1 MTEGAGPAPGRS
13 ARADT
18 APEVRHLVERLREAR
33 EGTGLSFAALAARTA
48 YSKSSWERYLNG
60 KTLPPRDAV
69 ETLAK
74 LSGADPVRLL
84 ALWQL
89 ADRAWSGRDAH
100 ATGAGT
106 TGGPAE
112 AAPGPQSAPG
122 AAAVADRP
130 PGRPAE
136 PTVPARSASVP
147 GGPGSGAPA
156 PSAPVPRT
164 PDDRSGPE
172 PRGRKPR
179 RGTVLLVAAGTA
191 LVTAL
196 GVGAVAWAYGGWHR
210 EPAPVPTSG
219 TCRGQACTDRDAEQ
233 QDTDCWTD
241 AGTRARR
248 EFAGRTVE
256 LRFSPACRA
265 AWGRITAPG
274 TGDRVWVD
282 TTDGRHQSRLV
293 LVPGRYLYT
302 LMIGVG
308 RPSEARACVEL
319 PDGASAC
326 TGWGH

>member
-1 MTEGAGPAPGRS
+1 MTEGAGPGPGRS
-13 ARADT
+13 PRAET

-33 EGTGLSFAALAARTA
+33 ESTGLSFAALAARTA

-84 ALWQL
+84 ALWRL

-100 ATGAGT
+100 ATAAVT
-106 TGGPAE
+106 E
-112 AAPGPQSAPG
+112 AAPTGRPPEAAPESRAAPEAG
-122 AAAVADRP
+122 AAAVADLP
-130 PGRPAE
+130 
-136 PTVPARSASVP
+136 PARAAATSA
-147 GGPGSGAPA
+147 
-156 PSAPVPRT
+156 APVPRT
-164 PDDRSGPE
+164 PGDHGGPE
-172 PRGRKPR
+172 TRARKPH

-196 GVGAVAWAYGGWHR
+196 GVGAVAWTYGGGHR
-210 EPAPVPTSG
+210 AAAPEPTSG
-219 TCRGQACTDRDAEQ
+219 TCRGDSCTDRDAEQ
-233 QDTDCWTD
+233 HDTDCWTD
-241 AGTRARR
+241 AVTRARR
-248 EFAGRTVE
+248 EIAGRTLE
-256 LRFSPACRA
+256 LRFSPSCRA

-274 TGDRVWVD
+274 TGDRVRVD

-308 RPSEARACVEL
+308 RSAEARACVEL
-319 PDGASAC
+319 PDGASSC
-326 TGWGH
+326 TGWGR